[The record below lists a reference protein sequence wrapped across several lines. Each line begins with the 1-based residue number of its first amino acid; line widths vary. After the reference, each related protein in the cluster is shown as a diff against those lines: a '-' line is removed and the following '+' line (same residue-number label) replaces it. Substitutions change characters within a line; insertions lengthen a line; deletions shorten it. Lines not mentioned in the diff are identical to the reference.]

1 MAKLKDGAS
10 IVTKEQIEAWK
21 KQHGVV
27 HQIDVEVSKEGDVA
41 TCYIRKPNRNEMA
54 YIISLQNQSK
64 ILESK
69 EFLLNNCWLG
79 GDERCKTVE
88 EIAMAAAIQAGT
100 TVEFLAAE
108 VKKL

>member
-1 MAKLKDGAS
+1 MAKLKEGAS
-10 IVTKEQIEAWK
+10 LVTKEQIDAWK
-21 KQHGVV
+21 KQHGTI
-27 HQIDVEVSKEGDVA
+27 HQIDVEVSKDDVA
-41 TCYIRKPNRNEMA
+41 TCFIRKPNRNEMA

-79 GDERCKTVE
+79 GDDRCKTSE
-88 EIAMAAAIQAGT
+88 DIAMAAAIQAGT